1 MTVLAWGRTFQVRM
15 KKRVIDVK
23 LPYLVSSASG
33 SFVEYRCFYHVTNR
47 LERFRIYKG
56 FAKLTGIQLEDHAKK
71 IISLYSKKLKS
82 GWRPWDDDAII
93 YQDEIEYHNVTKG
106 FGNTKKDSNHLRRWI
121 SDFLNFKKSEVAKKT
136 FQDYTSK
143 LRQFTLWL
151 EKNKY
156 DELLIADITND
167 LIVKFFTYLI
177 QTRQLDKATIKKY
190 RQVLYSMFTYFQTKK
205 LIKEVPMNNLPK
217 AIKRK
222 DIAARPFF
230 DKHIKKYIEF
240 VSKEDPQLFLA
251 SMFQFFLL
259 CRPGQELRLLKI
271 QDVDLQR
278 QTVYINTVSAKKSE
292 SRRIAMP
299 NALIEICEAFNLMKY
314 PGHYFVFGK
323 NGEPGEAE
331 LGKNYFNN
339 HFRKYRIQLGL
350 PDTYKFY
357 SFKHTGAGKILESGA
372 TLAELMSQLGHTR
385 FESTIHYVR
394 RHFGERSEKVM
405 NLRPDFLNGI
415 LQS

>member
-15 KKRVIDVK
+15 KKREIDVR

-33 SFVEYRCFYHVTNR
+33 SFVEYRCFCHATNK

-56 FAKLTGIQLEDHAKK
+56 FTKLAGVQLQDHAKK
-71 IISLYSKKLKS
+71 LIAYYSKKLQA
-82 GWRPWDDDAII
+82 GWRPWDDENVI
-93 YQDEIEYHNVTKG
+93 YQDEIEYNAVAKG
-106 FGNTKKDSNHLRRWI
+106 FGNKKNDSNHLRRWI

-156 DELLIADITND
+156 DDLLIADITND
-167 LIVKFFTYLI
+167 IIIKFFNYLI
-177 QTRQLDKATIKKY
+177 QTRQLDKATVKKY
-190 RQVLYSMFTYFQTKK
+190 RQVLYAMFAYFQTKK
-205 LIKEVPMNNLPK
+205 LIKELPMNNLPK

-222 DIAARPFF
+222 DVAARPFF
-230 DKHIKKYIEF
+230 DKHIKKYLEC

-271 QDVDLQR
+271 QDVDIQR

-299 NALIEICEAFNLMKY
+299 NALVEICEACNLLKA
-314 PGHYFVFGK
+314 PGHFYLFTKEGV
-323 NGEPGEAE
+323 PGEIPV
-331 LGKNYFNN
+331 GKNYFNN
-339 HFRKYRIQLGL
+339 HFRAFRIKLGL

-357 SFKHTGAGKILESGA
+357 SFKHTGAGKLMESGA
-372 TLAELMSQLGHTR
+372 TLAELMNQLGHTR

-405 NLRPDFLNGI
+405 NLRPEFLKGI
-415 LQS
+415 I